1 MKGIQMKYI
10 NIIESFYPSLSK
22 QEKKIA
28 DYIFEKK
35 GQISYQSLQE
45 IAKQIKVGEAT
56 IVRFVK
62 KIGFNGFQDLKLH
75 IAKEDFPIIE
85 TGYEDYID
93 NIQANINSAITN
105 TKSLIDR
112 KHLDKSIA
120 AIGKAER
127 LFLYGVGASGIV
139 ARELQN
145 KFLRFG
151 KAGIAYTDSHFQI
164 MNAAITTNKDVIIA
178 VSLSGSTNDI
188 VESLEI
194 AKKNKAKIIAIT
206 NHILSPVAQLADY
219 VLLTAGRETLL
230 DGCSLI
236 AKISQLYVADI
247 LCTGYALKN
256 KEEALK
262 MKHNTAQAV
271 LSKNK

>member
-1 MKGIQMKYI
+1 MKYI

-22 QEKKIA
+22 QEKKVA

-112 KHLDKSIA
+112 KHLDKSIS
-120 AIGKAER
+120 AIGKCER
-127 LFLYGVGASGIV
+127 LFFYGVGASGIV

-151 KAGIAYTDSHFQI
+151 KAGTAYTDSHFQI
-164 MNAAITTNKDVIIA
+164 MNAAITTSRDVIIA
-178 VSLSGSTNDI
+178 ISLSGSTNDI
-188 VESLEI
+188 IESLEV
-194 AKKNKAKIIAIT
+194 AKNNKAKIIAIT
-206 NHILSPVAQLADY
+206 NHILSPVAQFADY

-230 DGCSLI
+230 DGGSLI